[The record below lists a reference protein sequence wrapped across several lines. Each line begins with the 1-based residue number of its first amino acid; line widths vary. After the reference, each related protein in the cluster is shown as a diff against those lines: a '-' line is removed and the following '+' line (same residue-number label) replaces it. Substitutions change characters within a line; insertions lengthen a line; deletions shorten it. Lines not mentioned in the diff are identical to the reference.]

1 MTSIRRPPRPLLA
14 ETVSVVIIIIVI
26 PIAAVVV
33 EVGIIIVGVFTSM
46 SSFSASC
53 RCCCHC
59 RSRRSRPHCN
69 RRYGHQ
75 RKRKGLLSS
84 ALATLRHR
92 KLSGHSTPSGHC
104 FTVSLFL
111 VTVTVS
117 LSLNTILVFFL
128 MSLPLFCPKFTN
140 CTRQFTRVNFC
151 IRCVLLLGTQRTILL
166 SPDSVCVNVSQKSCT
181 FSTQFSPQLR
191 FYLPRVPLFTTMCF
205 FPLQIIAEWPAAL
218 PNMIIGHLC
227 PNCLRNWKALEGM
240 GKEGV

>member
-1 MTSIRRPPRPLLA
+1 MLDFGDESTNPYDFDQTTTPTPPGGNC
-14 ETVSVVIIIIVI
+14 ECCYIIIIVI

-46 SSFSASC
+46 LSFSASC
-53 RCCCHC
+53 CCCHSH
-59 RSRRSRPHCN
+59 SRWSRPHCN

-117 LSLNTILVFFL
+117 LSLNTILVFHRA
-128 MSLPLFCPKFTN
+128 CH
-140 CTRQFTRVNFC
+140 
-151 IRCVLLLGTQRTILL
+151 
-166 SPDSVCVNVSQKSCT
+166 
-181 FSTQFSPQLR
+181 
-191 FYLPRVPLFTTMCF
+191 CF
-205 FPLQIIAEWPAAL
+205 A
-218 PNMIIGHLC
+218 
-227 PNCLRNWKALEGM
+227 K
-240 GKEGV
+240 K